1 MTEVDP
7 TKPQESAFH
16 GHSVPLVQAKPAHQA
31 LFPYFL
37 VALGTLLVVGIA
49 GYWWLNSTMKAELDA
64 KKLDFA
70 LEQQDKVH
78 KLAMD
83 AERQKA
89 EREKDQLRLEA
100 EKALEE
106 ERGAQHKAQYAKLAQ
121 VVEQAQKQL
130 EAFEAARRER
140 DELLAANGREIAAR
154 DELLTKYEIIERQ
167 HPAPQFE
174 TGAVRALLATAATR
188 SATLSLQD
196 GVPAAPSPELEQS
209 VGTALAETTAAL
221 KSQTASNQAM
231 TALAAEAVEDG
242 VPAADV
248 DIAEALLLRVRR
260 ADQDRL
266 KVIAEAEERG
276 RQEAKRQIDEIAAR
290 EAEENTK
297 IEVDATTRAFDQ
309 QQETI
314 KRLHDQ
320 REAAQKAK
328 DEELVRILNA
338 QLEKEIAEL
347 RGQAGLAEAEVKV
360 AEAAASAKK
369 SEKEL
374 EAERIAAETEKNRL
388 REKAN
393 SREVATALAP
403 FVGKGYWQPGRAQPD
418 RDAAGISLTA
428 IKAEGA
434 LDPSP
439 TGMRQLYH
447 IGANPKN
454 DRPGGWSKDDRMV
467 GKPLEAWLKNKPG
480 ARDTARK
487 AQDILLEL
495 GDVLVEVGLLS
506 P

>member
-37 VALGTLLVVGIA
+37 VVLGTLLVVGIA
-49 GYWWLNSTMKAELDA
+49 GYWWLNSPMRAESEA
-64 KKLDFA
+64 KKLDYA
-70 LEQQDKVH
+70 LEQQRKSFE
-78 KLAMD
+78 LALEK
-83 AERQKA
+83 ERQEAEAEKA
-89 EREKDQLRLEA
+89 RLRRET

-106 ERGAQHKAQYAKLAQ
+106 ERRAQHKADYAKLAQ

-130 EAFEAARRER
+130 DAFEQMRRER
-140 DELLAANGREIAAR
+140 DELLATAGREIAAR
-154 DELLTKYEIIERQ
+154 DELLTKYEVIERQ

-174 TGAVRALLATAATR
+174 TGAVRTLLATAATR
-188 SATLSLQD
+188 GATLALQD

-209 VGTALAETTAAL
+209 VNTALAEATAAL
-221 KSQTASNQAM
+221 KSQTASTQAM
-231 TALAAEAVEDG
+231 RALAAEAVEDG
-242 VPAADV
+242 VPAAEV
-248 DIAEALLLRVRR
+248 DIKEALQLRVQR
-260 ADQDRL
+260 AEQVRQKALAD
-266 KVIAEAEERG
+266 AEERG
-276 RQEAKRQIDEIAAR
+276 RQEAERQIREVAAR
-290 EAEENTK
+290 EADENTK
-297 IEVDATTRAFDQ
+297 MEVDAATRAFDQ

-360 AEAAASAKK
+360 AEAAAAAKK

-388 REKAN
+388 REKAK

-403 FVGKGYWQPGRAQPD
+403 LINKGYWQPGRAQPD

-428 IKAEGA
+428 IKAQGA

-439 TGMRQLYH
+439 RGMRELYH
-447 IGANPKN
+447 IGANPNN
-454 DRPGGWSKDDRMV
+454 DRQGAWPKEDRLV

>member
-49 GYWWLNSTMKAELDA
+49 GYWWLNSPMRAESEA
-64 KKLDFA
+64 KKLDLA
-70 LEQQDKVH
+70 LAQQNKTH
-78 KLAMD
+78 ELAMEKLRQD
-83 AERQKA
+83 AAA
-89 EREKDQLRLEA
+89 EQARLRLEA
-100 EKALEE
+100 DKALEE
-106 ERGAQHKAQYAKLAQ
+106 ERRAQHKAEYAKLAQ
-121 VVEQAQKQL
+121 VVEQAQKQID
-130 EAFEAARRER
+130 AFETARRER
-140 DELLAANGREIAAR
+140 DELLATNGREIAAR
-154 DELLTKYEIIERQ
+154 DELLTKYEVIERQ

-188 SATLSLQD
+188 SATLALQ
-196 GVPAAPSPELEQS
+196 GGAPAAPSPELKQS
-209 VGTALAETTAAL
+209 VDTALAETTAAL
-221 KSQTASNQAM
+221 KSQTASNQAVR
-231 TALAAEAVEDG
+231 ALAAEAVEDG

-248 DIAEALLLRVRR
+248 DIQEALQRRVQR
-260 ADQDRL
+260 AEQERQKAL
-266 KVIAEAEERG
+266 AEAEEIG
-276 RQEAKRQIDEIAAR
+276 RQKAESQIREIAAR
-290 EAEENTK
+290 EVEEHTQ
-297 IEVDATTRAFDQ
+297 IEVDAATRAFDQ

-338 QLEKEIAEL
+338 QLEKEIADL

-360 AEAAASAKK
+360 AEAAATAKK
-369 SEKEL
+369 TEKEL

-388 REKAN
+388 REKAKT
-393 SREVATALAP
+393 REVATALAP

-434 LDPSP
+434 LDPTP

>member
-1 MTEVDP
+1 MADP
-7 TKPQESAFH
+7 NPSSSEQSAFH
-16 GHSVPLVQAKPAHQA
+16 GQNIPLVQAKPAHQA

-37 VALGTLLVVGIA
+37 VFLGTLLVVGGA
-49 GYWWLNSTMKAELDA
+49 AYWWLNSPAKAERDA
-64 KKLDFA
+64 RKLDIA
-70 LEQQDKVH
+70 LEQQAKAH
-78 KLAMD
+78 EIAMERVRQD
-83 AERQKA
+83 AATKQA
-89 EREKDQLRLEA
+89 QLRLEA
-100 EKALEE
+100 ERALEE
-106 ERGAQHKAQYAKLAQ
+106 ERRSQHKAEYAKLAQ

-130 EAFEAARRER
+130 DAFEAARRER
-140 DELLAANGREIAAR
+140 DELLAAKGREIAAR

-167 HPAPQFE
+167 HPAPEFE
-174 TGAVRALLATAATR
+174 TAAVRELLATAATR
-188 SATLSLQD
+188 SATLALQD
-196 GVPAAPSPELEQS
+196 GVATAPSPELEQS
-209 VGTALAETTAAL
+209 VNTALAETTAAL
-221 KSQTASNQAM
+221 KSQAASNQAM
-231 TALAAEAVEDG
+231 TALAEEAVEDG

-297 IEVDATTRAFDQ
+297 LEVDATTRAFDQ

-314 KRLHDQ
+314 KRIHDQ
-320 REAAQKAK
+320 REAAQRAK
-328 DEELVRILNA
+328 DEELVRILTA

-360 AEAAASAKK
+360 AEAAATAKK
-369 SEKEL
+369 TEKEL

-388 REKAN
+388 REKAK

>member
-49 GYWWLNSTMKAELDA
+49 GYWWLNSPMRAESEA
-64 KKLDFA
+64 KKLDLA
-70 LEQQDKVH
+70 LAQQNKTH
-78 KLAMD
+78 ELAMEKLRQEAA
-83 AERQKA
+83 AEQTR
-89 EREKDQLRLEA
+89 LRLDA

-106 ERGAQHKAQYAKLAQ
+106 ERRAQHKAEYAKLAQ
-121 VVEQAQKQL
+121 VVEQAQKQID
-130 EAFEAARRER
+130 AFEAARRER
-140 DELLAANGREIAAR
+140 EELLATNGREIAAR
-154 DELLTKYEIIERQ
+154 DELLTKYEVIERQ

-188 SATLSLQD
+188 SAALALQD
-196 GVPAAPSPELEQS
+196 GVPAAPSPELKQS
-209 VGTALAETTAAL
+209 VDTALAETTAAL
-221 KSQTASNQAM
+221 KSQTAANLAVR
-231 TALAAEAVEDG
+231 ALAAEAVEDG

-248 DIAEALLLRVRR
+248 DIQEALHRRVQR
-260 ADQDRL
+260 AEQERQKAL
-266 KVIAEAEERG
+266 AEAEELG
-276 RQEAKRQIDEIAAR
+276 RQKAESQIREIAAR

-297 IEVDATTRAFDQ
+297 IEVDAATRAFDQ

-347 RGQAGLAEAEVKV
+347 RGEAGLAEAEVKV

-388 REKAN
+388 REKAKT
-393 SREVATALAP
+393 REVANALAP
-403 FVGKGYWQPGRAQPD
+403 FVGKGYWQPGRAVPG

-454 DRPGGWSKDDRMV
+454 DRPGGWAQEDRMV

-495 GDVLVEVGLLS
+495 GDILVEVGLLS

>member
-37 VALGTLLVVGIA
+37 VALGTLLVVGVA
-49 GYWWLNSTMKAELDA
+49 GYWWMNSPMRAESEA
-64 KKLDFA
+64 KKLDYA
-70 LEQQDKVH
+70 LEQQRKSFE
-78 KLAMD
+78 LALEK
-83 AERQKA
+83 ERQAA
-89 EREKDQLRLEA
+89 EVEKERIRREA

-106 ERGAQHKAQYAKLAQ
+106 ERRAQHKAEYAKLAQ

-130 EAFEAARRER
+130 DAFEAARRER
-140 DELLAANGREIAAR
+140 DELLATAGREIAAR
-154 DELLTKYEIIERQ
+154 DELLTKYEVIERQ

-174 TGAVRALLATAATR
+174 TGAVRTLLATAATR
-188 SATLSLQD
+188 SATLALQD
-196 GVPAAPSPELEQS
+196 GVAAAPSPELEQS
-209 VGTALAETTAAL
+209 VNTALAEATAAL
-221 KSQTASNQAM
+221 KSQTASTQAM
-231 TALAAEAVEDG
+231 RALAAEAVEDE

-248 DIAEALLLRVRR
+248 DIQEALARRVQR
-260 ADQDRL
+260 AEQERQKAL
-266 KVIAEAEERG
+266 AEAEERG
-276 RQEAKRQIDEIAAR
+276 RQEAERQIRDIAAR
-290 EAEENTK
+290 EVDENTK
-297 IEVDATTRAFDQ
+297 IEVDAATRAFDQ

-328 DEELVRILNA
+328 DEELVRIINA

-360 AEAAASAKK
+360 AEAAATAKK
-369 SEKEL
+369 TEKEL

-388 REKAN
+388 REKAK

-487 AQDILLEL
+487 AQDLLLEL